1 MVSESLVSSVNVE
14 PPRMMK
20 KTKPFMHSQLPT
32 NSIGINVS
40 QFK

>member
-14 PPRMMK
+14 PRKMMK

-32 NSIGINVS
+32 NSIGVS
-40 QFK
+40 VSHF